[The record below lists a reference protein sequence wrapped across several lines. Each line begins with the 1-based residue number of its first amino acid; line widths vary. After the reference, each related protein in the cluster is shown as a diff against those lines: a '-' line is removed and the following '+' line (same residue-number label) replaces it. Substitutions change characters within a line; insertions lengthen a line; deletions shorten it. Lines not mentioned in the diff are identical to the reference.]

1 MGNCEIV
8 SVAGFELIDSRGNP
22 TTAAR
27 VVLADKSEGFAVA
40 PSGASTGMYEAYEL
54 RDGDKCRYGG
64 KGVRQAVDNIN
75 TKIANAIVG
84 KKACNQREIDEAII
98 ALDKSKNKSEIG
110 ANAMLSVSLAVAK
123 AAAQSLGK
131 PLYKYVSELFGS
143 EALTLPRPM
152 MNILNGGA
160 HASNN
165 IDIQEFMIVP
175 VAQENFAE
183 GLRVCAEIYHALGR
197 LLKERN
203 LACGVGDE
211 GGFAPNL
218 ASDEE
223 AIALIC
229 EAIMVAG
236 YTTNE
241 VKIALD
247 VASSE
252 WYQEGKY
259 ILPKRDVEK
268 SAEQLIDYYR
278 LLIDKYPIISIE
290 DGVAEEDWSGWQKL
304 TAELG
309 NKIQLVGDDLF
320 VTNVQRLKKGIEL
333 GAGNC
338 ILIKP
343 NQIGTLTET
352 LDVMLLAKQ
361 NGYKAVMSHRSGESE
376 DSTIADLAVA
386 TAAGQIKTGAPCRS
400 DRTAKY
406 NRLLIIESEI

>member
-27 VVLADKSEGFAVA
+27 VVLADKSEGFAIA

-54 RDGDKCRYGG
+54 RDGDKRRYGG
-64 KGVRQAVDNIN
+64 KGVRHAVDNIN
-75 TKIANAIVG
+75 TKIANAIIG

-165 IDIQEFMIVP
+165 MDIQEFMIVP

>member
-1 MGNCEIV
+1 MSSSKIT
-8 SVAGFELIDSRGNP
+8 SVKGFELIDSRGNP
-22 TTAAR
+22 TVAAR
-27 VVLADKSEGFAVA
+27 VTLEDKSTGFAIA

-54 RDGDKCRYGG
+54 RDGDKNRYGG
-64 KGVRQAVDNIN
+64 KGVLKAVENIN
-75 TKIANAIVG
+75 TKIADKIVG
-84 KKACNQREIDEAII
+84 MLAFNQREIDKMII
-98 ALDKSKNKSEIG
+98 SLDDTKNKSQIG
-110 ANAMLSVSLAVAK
+110 ANAMLAVSLATAK
-123 AAAQSLGK
+123 AAAKSLDK
-131 PLYKYVSELFGS
+131 PLYGHIAELFGNES
-143 EALTLPRPM
+143 LILPRPM

-175 VAQENFAE
+175 YNAQSFSE
-183 GLRVCAEIYHALGR
+183 GLRICAEIYHCLGR
-197 LLKERN
+197 LLKERK
-203 LACGVGDE
+203 LSCGVGDE

-218 ASDEE
+218 SSDEE

-229 EAIMVAG
+229 EAIMTAG

-252 WYQEGKY
+252 WYQNDRY
-259 ILPKRDVEK
+259 ILPKRNSEK
-268 SAEQLIDYYR
+268 TADELIDYYR
-278 LLIDKYPIISIE
+278 MLIDKYPIISIE
-290 DGVAEEDWSGWQKL
+290 DGVAEEDWSGWQKI

-309 NKIQLVGDDLF
+309 RNIQLVGDDLF
-320 VTNVQRLKKGIEL
+320 VTNTERLEKGIEL
-333 GAGNC
+333 RAGNS

-352 LDVMLLAKQ
+352 LDVMRLAKD
-361 NGYKAVMSHRSGESE
+361 NGYSTVMSHRSGESE
-376 DSTIADLAVA
+376 DSTIADLAVG

-406 NRLLIIESEI
+406 NRLLIIENEI